1 MDITVYV
8 LCDVAPLDCI
18 PENNDLSLMMIMKVL
33 IPLGVCYQ
41 VMIRQ
46 QRCQKERRRRRMVVM
61 IVAAVVSKASGNIS
75 IIEEGV
81 RMSTWSFTGSTK
93 GKRRN

>member
-1 MDITVYV
+1 MDITVCV

-18 PENNDLSLMMIMKVL
+18 PENKDLSLVMIMKVL

-46 QRCQKERRRRRMVVM
+46 
-61 IVAAVVSKASGNIS
+61 
-75 IIEEGV
+75 
-81 RMSTWSFTGSTK
+81 
-93 GKRRN
+93 